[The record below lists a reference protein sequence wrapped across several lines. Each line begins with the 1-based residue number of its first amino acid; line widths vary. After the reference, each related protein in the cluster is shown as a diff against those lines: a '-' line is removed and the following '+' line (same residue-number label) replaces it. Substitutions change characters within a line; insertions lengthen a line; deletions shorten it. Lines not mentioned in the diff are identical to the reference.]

1 MYESSFDLHS
11 SSILPSFLSASLS
24 VRWPV
29 SHDSRLFVSDGECP
43 CGCAWKSFA
52 VILTISGFP
61 GGLDRLMTTFWCLS
75 TPPLFAYH
83 SKISCHAE
91 LVKLSPSAWCM
102 DYRSVECRI
111 TDKESPEFRAYRV
124 TYKATVDSGTPLIIS
139 PHLSDTTLKS
149 VISLHHFPIFWTVTC
164 IFEPDFYIPH

>member
-1 MYESSFDLHS
+1 MRVCLKVIRRYFDDL
-11 SSILPSFLSASLS
+11 
-24 VRWPV
+24 RV
-29 SHDSRLFVSDGECP
+29 SRGSRSTD
-43 CGCAWKSFA
+43 
-52 VILTISGFP
+52 
-61 GGLDRLMTTFWCLS
+61 DNFWCLS

-124 TYKATVDSGTPLIIS
+124 TYKAAVDSGTPLIIS

-149 VISLHHFPIFWTVTC
+149 VISLHHFPIF
-164 IFEPDFYIPH
+164 